1 MAETEKKTTTKRKTT
16 TKKDDALKLLEQ
28 QNKELQEQMKVLMEQ
43 LAQAKTVT
51 LQKDTQVNTD
61 KKYKCYN
68 LTHSMLTVASGRNGG
83 ILQKEKHFNKY
94 GDYKMLK
101 LSEIEDIYNTM
112 PRVIESCWLYIDD
125 ANVYDYLG
133 LDLSNVVSKNKMDE
147 IIKLETYEDI
157 DIIANLD
164 KELKRQV
171 INEIIERM
179 VAKESYDYNKLMQL
193 KEKTKVDIFE
203 LKKDREN
210 IKVE

>member
-16 TKKDDALKLLEQ
+16 TKKDDTLKLLEQ

-43 LAQAKTVT
+43 LAQAKTVST
-51 LQKDTQVNTD
+51 TNNNVNTD

-83 ILQKEKHFNKY
+83 ILQKEKRFNEY

-125 ANVYDYLG
+125 ANVYEYLG
-133 LDLSNVVSKNKMDE
+133 LDYSNIVSKNKMDE
-147 IIKLETYEDI
+147 IIKLETYEDV

-164 KELKRQV
+164 EELKRQV
-171 INEIIERM
+171 INAIVERM

-193 KEKTKVDIFE
+193 KEKTKIDIFE

>member
-16 TKKDDALKLLEQ
+16 TKKDDTLKLLEQ

-43 LAQAKTVT
+43 LAQAKTVST
-51 LQKDTQVNTD
+51 TNNNVNTD

-83 ILQKEKHFNKY
+83 ILQKEKRFNKY

-125 ANVYDYLG
+125 ANVYEYLG
-133 LDLSNVVSKNKMDE
+133 LDYSNIVSKNKMDE

-171 INEIIERM
+171 INAIVERM

-193 KEKTKVDIFE
+193 KEKTKIDIFE